1 MSDEE
6 PIMPVTR
13 VSPRSSTVRRRRA
26 ARRLK
31 RMKLKRAM
39 RAAGVLAANTGL
51 RQLASETLLLIDQRI
66 LQLAAAGDAEHIRRL
81 QAVRQQLASTYPSL
95 TDY

>member
-1 MSDEE
+1 MSDNE
-6 PIMPVTR
+6 PSMPIAR
-13 VSPRSSTVRRRRA
+13 VSKRSSTARRRRA

-39 RAAGVLAANTGL
+39 RAAGVLAAHTGL
-51 RQLASETLLLIDQRI
+51 SRLASETLHLIDERI

-81 QAVRQQLASTYPSL
+81 QAVRQQLASTYPDL
-95 TDY
+95 RD

>member
-1 MSDEE
+1 MQDHESSKPD
-6 PIMPVTR
+6 TR
-13 VSPRSSTVRRRRA
+13 AAIRSATARRRRA

-51 RQLASETLLLIDQRI
+51 SRLASETLHLIDERI
-66 LQLAAAGDAEHIRRL
+66 LQLAAIGDAEHIRRL
-81 QAVRQQLASTYPSL
+81 QAVRQQLASTYPDL
-95 TDY
+95 RD